1 MNLQERCQ
9 DQIDQTEKAFFF
21 KKGVLQVI
29 KMKIGT
35 VGSFYPGKMGKSVEN
50 TLKFTVRGNK

>member
-9 DQIDQTEKAFFF
+9 NQIDQTEKA
-21 KKGVLQVI
+21 KNKIKCVLQVI

-35 VGSFYPGKMGKSVEN
+35 VDSFYTGKSVEN
-50 TLKFTVRGNK
+50 TLKNLGSEAKN